1 MEHIVKER
9 LRTIFLG
16 KRLEDAALASE
27 KFNVLWGIPVFAS
40 DAISS
45 VSYAGEEILLVLIPV
60 LGMASFGTFLPI
72 VAAIIALLG
81 ILVFCYR
88 QTIDAYPQG
97 GGAYI
102 VASDNL
108 GENAGLVAGAALIIG
123 YILTVAVSACAGAA
137 AVTSAFPALHPWK
150 AVIALVLIAL
160 LTWGNLRGMRESAV
174 MFGVPTYLFIGTMLL
189 LIVVGIVRYASGSY
203 TPAETQIVVSNAQ
216 DTLLF
221 VILRAFA
228 SGCTALTGVEAV
240 SNGVPNFREPAQR
253 NAKTVLYAMA
263 GFVCIVFFGVSLLI
277 NMYHIVPNE
286 QATAVSQLAEAVFG
300 SGSVLYY
307 LVQVMTVV
315 ILTLAANTAFAGL
328 PLLMA
333 LMAQDGYLP
342 RRLIY
347 RGSRLNYSNGI
358 LFLFFAAAALVVAF
372 NGDQHLLLPLYASG
386 VFLSF
391 LLSQLGMVLHWV
403 RRKGPGW
410 KTKAFINGFGT
421 IVTATTLVI
430 IVIMKFL
437 QGAWVTLLTIV
448 LLVWLMHSIKKHY
461 AAVSDDLTIP
471 TIEAARALLLGGDEP
486 SSTPAPRGKVILPV
500 QTLNRSFIKVLNC
513 ASDFEGAEIEYFH
526 VASSEEQAKKLK
538 EQFAE
543 LGVRGTF
550 VYEITHYRNTEEV
563 LLRHIEAEHAALPPH
578 GHLTVMMAS
587 LIVRNRWARP
597 LHNQTTQTL
606 IRRMEQYR
614 NVYVFQVPYLI

>member
-9 LRTIFLG
+9 IKTIFLG

-102 VASDNL
+102 VATDNL
-108 GENAGLVAGAALIIG
+108 GENAGLIAGAALIIG

-137 AVTSAFPALHPWK
+137 AVTSAFPALHSWK

-189 LIVVGIVRYASGSY
+189 LIVVGIVRYASGNY
-203 TPAETQIVVSNAQ
+203 TPAETQIVVTNAR

-240 SNGVPNFREPAQR
+240 SNGVPNFRDPAPK

-300 SGSVLYY
+300 SGSALYY

-328 PLLMA
+328 PL

-410 KTKAFINGFGT
+410 KTKTGINGFGT
-421 IVTATTLVI
+421 IVTAITLVI

-437 QGAWVTLLTIV
+437 QGAWVTLLCIV

-461 AAVSDDLTIP
+461 SAVSADLTIP

-513 ASDFEGAEIEYFH
+513 ANDFEGAEIEYFH
-526 VASSEEQAKKLK
+526 VSSSEEQAKALK
-538 EQFAE
+538 EQFE
-543 LGVRGTF
+543 QLGVRGTF
-550 VYEITHYRNTEEV
+550 VYEITHFRNTEEV
-563 LLRHIEAEHAALPPH
+563 LLQHIEAEHAALPPH